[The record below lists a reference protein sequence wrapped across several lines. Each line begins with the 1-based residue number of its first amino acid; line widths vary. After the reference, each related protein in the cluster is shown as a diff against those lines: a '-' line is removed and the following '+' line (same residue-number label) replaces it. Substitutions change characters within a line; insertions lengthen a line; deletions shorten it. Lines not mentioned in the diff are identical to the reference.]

1 MYYRSGELYLL
12 EGVEES
18 LNYGRLGGWLII
30 GEFRDSIFELKS
42 LVVNRPLKLFDRM
55 RKIKLNVFIKIHCFD
70 LHLNRMF

>member
-30 GEFRDSIFELKS
+30 GEFRDSIFELEFS
-42 LVVNRPLKLFDRM
+42 
-55 RKIKLNVFIKIHCFD
+55 CE
-70 LHLNRMF
+70 